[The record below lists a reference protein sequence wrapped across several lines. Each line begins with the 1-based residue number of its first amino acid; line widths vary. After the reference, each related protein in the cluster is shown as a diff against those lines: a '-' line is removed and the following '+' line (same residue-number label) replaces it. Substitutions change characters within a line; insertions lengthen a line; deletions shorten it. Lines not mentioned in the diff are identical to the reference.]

1 MTIRMIRGRTQ
12 RWWFFVGLAL
22 LVHGVL
28 VVAITYREVLERPE
42 PVLSGKFVKRRPLQ
56 QPYLER
62 RVERPAALPVLK
74 RSVTASRPYARSAVQ
89 YALAPV
95 HPPLL
100 GTRLEVP
107 ALPPRP
113 VSFARGLPSSGRLR
127 SPPAEV
133 SVQAAD
139 HLDLGLEL
147 LDVEHLDTG
156 RYRALVVQD
165 PSDRRNLEGY
175 VHFSAVAIPS
185 VRSLEGENWGPFR
198 PEAVARSVDRELS
211 NYLPDLRHSA
221 NIRALASLAAEVE
234 EQTGLKA
241 VLDEDLDLPS
251 PQVLE
256 SPFILLTSARPFEPS
271 AVEAEQLG
279 RYLVSGGFAYVEQ
292 VGAPWLELWGGTFRD
307 LLSLRDLIRMA
318 LATQGLGEGTDWS
331 FEPLDLDHPLFHSY
345 YDIGTLPTNYWQAT
359 YANVSGLN
367 EGLAT
372 GDLEPWPTY
381 EGIPPYLE
389 GIHLKGRLVL
399 VYSQQNYRDFWWR
412 RPERHLTRASENLI
426 WKANFAP
433 LHRPSSDPAIR
444 LGINV
449 VVFALTQ
456 EGSLARRY
464 VKRGKS

>member
-1 MTIRMIRGRTQ
+1 MTNQIIHARSRRLLIFAG
-12 RWWFFVGLAL
+12 VAL

-62 RVERPAALPVLK
+62 RVEGPAPLPVLK
-74 RSVTASRPYARSAVQ
+74 RSVTASRPYARSTVQ
-89 YALAPV
+89 YTLAPV
-95 HPPLL
+95 HPQLL
-100 GTRLEVP
+100 GARLEVP
-107 ALPPRP
+107 ELPARP
-113 VSFARGLPSSGRLR
+113 LSLARGLPSSGRLR
-127 SPPAEV
+127 SLPTEV

-147 LDVEHLDTG
+147 LDIDHLDTG

-165 PSDRRNLEGY
+165 PADRRNLEGY

-185 VRSLEGENWGPFR
+185 VRRMEGENWGPTTL
-198 PEAVARSVDRELS
+198 PGLARAVDREIAIF
-211 NYLPDLRHSA
+211 PDLRHSA
-221 NIRALASLAAEVE
+221 NIRALASLAAELE

-241 VLDEDLDLPS
+241 VLDEDLDLQS
-251 PQVLE
+251 PAVLE
-256 SPFILLTSARPFEPS
+256 SPFILLTSGRPFEPS
-271 AVEAEQLG
+271 AEEAEQLG

-292 VGAPWLELWGGTFRD
+292 VGAEYPEWKHGSFRD
-307 LLSLRDLIRMA
+307 LHSLRDLIRMA
-318 LATQGLGEGTDWS
+318 LASQGLGEGVDWS
-331 FEPLDLDHPLFHSY
+331 FEPLDGYHPLFHSY
-345 YDIGTLPTNYWQAT
+345 YDIGTLPTSYWRAIW
-359 YANVSGLN
+359 ANVFGEASGVAQ
-367 EGLAT
+367 GT
-372 GDLEPWPTY
+372 LEPSPTF

-389 GIHLKGRLVL
+389 GIHLDGRLVL

-412 RPERHLTRASENLI
+412 RPERHLTRAAESLI
-426 WKANFAP
+426 WDFNQSP

-464 VKRGKS
+464 VKRGNS

>member
-1 MTIRMIRGRTQ
+1 MTIRMIRGRSQ
-12 RWWFFVGLAL
+12 RWWSFVGLAL
-22 LVHGVL
+22 LIHGVL

-62 RVERPAALPVLK
+62 RVERPASLPVLK
-74 RSVTASRPYARSAVQ
+74 RSVTASRPTARSAVQ

-185 VRSLEGENWGPFR
+185 VRRLEGENWGR
-198 PEAVARSVDRELS
+198 WRARVVARDVDREMS
-211 NYLPDLRHSA
+211 DLPDLRHSA
-221 NIRALASLAAEVE
+221 NIRALASLAAELE

-241 VLDEDLDLPS
+241 VVDEDLDLPS
-251 PQVLE
+251 PEVLE
-256 SPFILLTSARPFEPS
+256 SPFILLTSGRPFEPS

-279 RYLVSGGFAYVEQ
+279 IYLVSGGFAYVEQ
-292 VGAPWLELWGGTFRD
+292 VGAPMMEWMQGTYSD

-331 FEPLDLDHPLFHSY
+331 FEPLAPDHPLFHSY
-345 YDIGTLPTNYWQAT
+345 YDIDTLPTSYWRAI

-367 EGLAT
+367 KGLVK
-372 GDLEPWPTY
+372 GGLEPSPTF

-389 GIHLKGRLVL
+389 GIHLEGRLVL

-412 RPERHLTRASENLI
+412 RPERHLTRAAENLI
-426 WKANFAP
+426 WNANFAP

>member
-1 MTIRMIRGRTQ
+1 MDRVASRMTRSRSR
-12 RWWFFVGLAL
+12 RWWFFVCLAL
-22 LVHGVL
+22 LIHGAL
-28 VVAITYREVLERPE
+28 VVAITYREVFERPE

-62 RVERPAALPVLK
+62 RVERPVSLPALK
-74 RSVTASRPYARSAVQ
+74 RSVAASRPFARSAVQ
-89 YALAPV
+89 YALDPV
-95 HPPLL
+95 HPQLL
-100 GTRLEVP
+100 GSRFEVQD
-107 ALPPRP
+107 LPPRP
-113 VSFARGLPSSGRLR
+113 LSFARGLPSSGRLR
-127 SPPAEV
+127 SQPTGV

-156 RYRALVVQD
+156 RYRALVVLD
-165 PSDRRNLEGY
+165 PADRRNLEGY

-185 VRSLEGENWGPFR
+185 VRRLEGETWAPWST
-198 PEAVARSVDRELS
+198 AQILARDVDREMP
-211 NYLPDLRHSA
+211 YIPDIRHSA
-221 NIRALASLAAEVE
+221 NIRALASLAVEVE

-241 VLDEDLDLPS
+241 VVDENLDLLS
-251 PQVLE
+251 PEVLE

-271 AVEAEQLG
+271 AEEAEQLG

-292 VGAPWLELWGGTFRD
+292 VGVPFSELAEGTFRD
-307 LLSLRDLIRMA
+307 LHSLRDLIRQA
-318 LATQGLGEGTDWS
+318 LAMQSLTEGTDWS
-331 FEPLDLDHPLFHSY
+331 FEPLGHDHPLFHSY
-345 YDIGTLPTNYWQAT
+345 YDIDTLPTNYWRAV
-359 YANVSGLN
+359 YA
-367 EGLAT
+367 
-372 GDLEPWPTY
+372 DLEGMNIKHTLLVRSPTY

-389 GIHLKGRLVL
+389 GIHLDGRLVL

-412 RPERHLTRASENLI
+412 RAERHLTRAAENLI
-426 WKANFAP
+426 WDANFAP

-464 VKRGKS
+464 VKVN

>member
-1 MTIRMIRGRTQ
+1 MKHRKIRGHSR
-12 RWWFFVGLAL
+12 RWWFFVGVAL

-28 VVAITYREVLERPE
+28 VVAITYREAFERPE

-62 RVERPAALPVLK
+62 RVERPVARPVLK

-89 YALAPV
+89 YVLTPV
-95 HPPLL
+95 HPSLL
-100 GTRLEVP
+100 GTRFEVP
-107 ALPPRP
+107 SLPPRP

-133 SVQAAD
+133 SVQAPD

-165 PSDRRNLEGY
+165 PADRRNLEGY

-185 VRSLEGENWGPFR
+185 VRRLEGENWGPWTSQVR
-198 PEAVARSVDRELS
+198 AHSVDRETAIF
-211 NYLPDLRHSA
+211 PDLRHSA

-241 VLDEDLDLPS
+241 TVDENLDLPS
-251 PQVLE
+251 PAVLE
-256 SPFILLTSARPFEPS
+256 SPFILLTSGRPFEPS

-292 VGAPWLELWGGTFRD
+292 VGAPPQEVWNGTFRD
-307 LLSLRDLIRMA
+307 LPSLRDLIRMA
-318 LATQGLGEGTDWS
+318 LATQGLTEGTDWT
-331 FEPLDLDHPLFHSY
+331 FEPLALDHPLFHCY
-345 YDIGTLPTNYWQAT
+345 YDIDTLPTNYWRAT
-359 YANVSGLN
+359 AANVYGYK
-367 EGLAT
+367 EGPPDRGT
-372 GDLEPWPTY
+372 VSSTV

-389 GIHLKGRLVL
+389 GIHLNGRLVL

-412 RPERHLTRASENLI
+412 RPERHLTRAAEVLI
-426 WKANFAP
+426 WDANFAP
-433 LHRPSSDPAIR
+433 LHRPRSDPAIR

-464 VKRGKS
+464 VKAR